1 MLRCSRSSIG
11 PKQNIVVQRSEKR
24 VGLIIFIIL
33 SGYRQPLAKTNEVML
48 SLKRSSTAI
57 VIILCLLGHRVIAQ
71 KLIPPPF
78 VQKEWEMPCQ
88 PFRIVGNLYYVGTY
102 DLACYMIATPE
113 GNILINTGLAES
125 VAAIKSNIE
134 SLGFKFSDIKILLA
148 THAHF
153 DHVAGMADIKEMTGA
168 RMMIN
173 EKDAPALADGGHSDF
188 IFGGKGSTFKPV
200 KADRLL
206 KNNDT
211 IRLGNMEIVAL
222 NHPGHTQG
230 ANSFLFEVRD
240 ESRNYR
246 VLIANMPTMQD
257 QTNLSG
263 MEGYPDIAK
272 DYAYTFDALKKLK
285 FHIWLSSHA
294 SQFKLHQKHKA
305 GDAYNPDAFIDQSG
319 YDETVGN
326 LEKLYLRRLNK

>member
-1 MLRCSRSSIG
+1 M
-11 PKQNIVVQRSEKR
+11 PA
-24 VGLIIFIIL
+24 F
-33 SGYRQPLAKTNEVML
+33 
-48 SLKRSSTAI
+48 KRSPSAI
-57 VIILCLLGHRVIAQ
+57 VIILCLLFSRQGIAQ

-78 VQKEWEMPCQ
+78 VLKEWEMEYQ

-102 DLACYMIATPE
+102 DLACYLITTPQ
-113 GNILINTGLAES
+113 GNILINTGLAGS
-125 VAAIKSNIE
+125 VGPIKSNIE
-134 SLGFKFSDIKILLA
+134 LLGFKFSDIKILLA

-153 DHVAGMADIKEMTGA
+153 DHVAGMAEIKEMTGA
-168 RMMIN
+168 RMMIH
-173 EKDAPALADGGHSDF
+173 EKDAKALADGGNSDF

-211 IRLGNMEIVAL
+211 VRLGNMEIVTL

-240 ESRNYR
+240 ENRNYR

-257 QTNLSG
+257 QTNLAG
-263 MEGYPDIAK
+263 MDGYPDIAK

-285 FHIWLSSHA
+285 FDIWLSSHA
-294 SQFKLHQKHKA
+294 SQFRLHQKRKT
-305 GDAYNPDAFIDQSG
+305 GDAYKPDAFIDQSG
-319 YDETVGN
+319 YDETVRN